1 MERFDEK
8 EYEEEIVTEEGV
20 EQEDIKPKA
29 KLGKETNKIFQWV
42 ENVLILIQS
51 YGLRK
56 IFLALFLIV
65 VCVLGIMAFNVI
77 RDEELV
83 KKFIIG
89 TTEMHDEASRVRKEV
104 DPKIGKTLTRMLYSM
119 NADRVSV
126 LEMHNGKEN
135 PTSLPFL
142 YCDMT
147 YEETKDNVSYVAEE
161 YENLNMSKFQFPT
174 YLYEHRVFYGT
185 VEEIMEID
193 KKLGMRLELNNVCY
207 IGMVLIRTNTDIG
220 FVTISW
226 MEEPALT
233 RDVIIADLTYY
244 VQEIGTYLDYGQYQ
258 KINR

>member
-1 MERFDEK
+1 MEK
-8 EYEEEIVTEEGV
+8 YNEYEEDVITDDGV
-20 EQEDIKPKA
+20 EMQEENVKPKP
-29 KLGKETNKIFQWV
+29 KLGKETNKVFQWV
-42 ENVLILIQS
+42 ENVLILIQG
-51 YGLRK
+51 YGLKK

-65 VCVLGIMAFNVI
+65 LCVFGIMAINVV

-83 KKFIIG
+83 KKLIIN
-89 TTEMHDEASRVRKEV
+89 TTEMHDDASKVRKEV

-119 NADRVSV
+119 NGDRVSI

-147 YEETKDNVSYVAEE
+147 YEETKDNVPYVAEE

-174 YLYEHRVFYGT
+174 YLYEHKIFYGT

-193 KKLGMRLELNNVCY
+193 KKLGMRLELNNAQY

-226 MEEPALT
+226 MEEPNLT

-258 KINR
+258 KINK